1 MDNYF
6 ITNLINEIEDYAK
19 LNNVPIM
26 MKDAISYICKIIEE
40 KNINSVLEVGTA
52 IGYSA
57 INMAIT
63 GTNVVTIERDVERYN
78 KALQNIEMAK
88 LEEKIEVIFGD
99 AFDIK
104 ESRKFDLILIDAA
117 KGKNKEFIE
126 KFKVNL
132 NENGLIII
140 DNVDFHGLV
149 GKSEE
154 IKSRNLRSLVRKIE
168 RFIDFL
174 NNQNEFEVI
183 KVNVGDGLIILERKI
198 V

>member
-57 INMAIT
+57 INMAIN

-126 KFKVNL
+126 KFKDNL

-183 KVNVGDGLIILERKI
+183 KVNVGDGLIILERKN